1 MAKRKKKGF
10 DAGTAAS
17 TAQGIKG
24 GLELYNNWNTAAQ
37 AGTPVLRGLAAD
49 YGSGIAGQGAA
60 AFPGTVGAADAT
72 AGALG
77 TAGGTAADVAGTAG
91 GMVGTTLGEAIPA
104 LGQAYGI
111 FNLIKQGI
119 QSGTY
124 QNLFTPGKDKLPSD
138 YQSALVTSAA
148 NASRDLPGSPVTTP
162 DARHAIVSSDPRYD
176 WSNLPF
182 VNGNYMTPSR

>member
-104 LGQAYGI
+104 LGQAYAIWSLG
-111 FNLIKQGI
+111 KQWM
-119 QSGTY
+119 QSGNY
-124 QNLFTPGKDKLPSD
+124 QNLLKVFDGEFGEYVKLLGWKKED
-138 YQSALVTSAA
+138 EE
-148 NASRDLPGSPVTTP
+148 DLEGS
-162 DARHAIVSSDPRYD
+162 ISESSSEKEKRK
-176 WSNLPF
+176 
-182 VNGNYMTPSR
+182 